1 MAKKRRPSS
10 LKPPYLRRVGFLD
23 GVTADDLSRHPLN
36 LPLFR
41 NGFDWEIT
49 NPITIIV
56 GANGSGKSTIL
67 EAIAA
72 HCGFALTG
80 GTKNIAH
87 RTDEEELL
95 SRSLRLSWLPKVTEG
110 FFFRAE
116 TFFSFIDVIDQVAK
130 EDPGGP
136 GATYASYGGASMR
149 TRSHGQSFMAVFG
162 NKFGFRG
169 LYLMDEPEAA
179 LSPRWQIEFL
189 KLLRKLERRGESQV
203 IIATHSP
210 MIMAYPTASLLQ
222 VTEAGLA
229 PIEFHNTEHFRIAR
243 SFALNPDGFMAG
255 VMMDADEQED
265 RENDAD
271 D

>member
-1 MAKKRRPSS
+1 VARKRRPSS
-10 LKPPYLRRVGFLD
+10 LKPPYLRRIGLLD
-23 GVTADDLSRHPLN
+23 EIPAEALSKHPLN

-49 NPITIIV
+49 TPITIIV

-72 HCGFALTG
+72 HCGLALTG
-80 GTKNIAH
+80 GTKNVAH
-87 RTDEEELL
+87 RTAEDELL
-95 SRSLRLSWLPKVTEG
+95 SQSLRFGWLPKITDG

-116 TFFSFIDVIDQVAK
+116 TFFNFIDVIDQIAK
-130 EDPGGP
+130 EDPGGVVI
-136 GATYASYGGASMR
+136 YDSYGGASMR
-149 TRSHGQSFMAVFG
+149 TRSHGQSFMAVFE

-210 MIMAYPTASLLQ
+210 MLMAYPTASLLQ
-222 VTEAGLA
+222 VTDGGLI

-255 VMMDADEQED
+255 VMMDADEEED
-265 RENDAD
+265 REGESD

>member
-1 MAKKRRPSS
+1 MARKRRPTS
-10 LKPPYLRRVGFLD
+10 LKPPYLRRITLM
-23 GVTADDLSRHPLN
+23 DDVPSDAFARHPLN

-41 NGFDWEIT
+41 SGFEWELT
-49 NPITIIV
+49 SPITILV

-80 GTKNIAH
+80 GTKNVAH
-87 RTDEEELL
+87 RTAEDESL
-95 SRSLRLSWLPKVTEG
+95 SNSLRFSWMPKVTEG

-116 TFFSFIDVIDQVAK
+116 TFFSFVDVLDQLAR
-130 EDPGGP
+130 EPGG
-136 GATYASYGGASMR
+136 GATFGSYGGVSMR
-149 TRSHGQSFMAVFG
+149 TRSHGQSFMAVFE
-162 NKFGFRG
+162 NRFGSQG

-179 LSPRWQIEFL
+179 LSPQWQVEFL

-210 MIMAYPTASLLQ
+210 MIMAFPSASLLE
-222 VTEAGLA
+222 VSERGLQ
-229 PIEFHNTEHFRIAR
+229 PIEFHDTPHFRIAR

-255 VMMDADEQED
+255 LLMDADEEEE
-265 RENDAD
+265 REE
-271 D
+271 